1 MTIPSLSPAPSATS
15 SPFLL
20 QQTQN
25 MELSQPACGNGNS
38 QECCPRRCKLRNGQI
53 IDRKGKKKLPIV
65 TEGLQELRVDPWP
78 SKALDAA
85 RIVEFGSAV
94 LPPSCTKTSVQTEN
108 ENFFLQTH
116 LIAFQ
121 FWHFCHYWISKASH
135 GND

>member
-1 MTIPSLSPAPSATS
+1 MGIPRNVVPGDVS
-15 SPFLL
+15 SEMAKLL
-20 QQTQN
+20 T
-25 MELSQPACGNGNS
+25 EK
-38 QECCPRRCKLRNGQI
+38 E
-53 IDRKGKKKLPIV
+53 KKKLPIV

-94 LPPSCTKTSVQTEN
+94 LPPSCTKTSMQTEN